1 VSPKRSQGPAPRG
14 GTRTAQIPATL
25 VFAYSDRETARA
37 LADTLDRLAVGR
49 PLFVFGTESR
59 GVIGRGLTIDCHAR
73 SPVAA
78 LEVPGASMR
87 ATVAVRKAIAAG
99 NHDAVIGCGGG
110 QTLDVAKYSA
120 SRSGIP
126 FISLPTQATHDGI
139 CSPVAVLRDRVG
151 GRVSSHGALPPAAVV
166 VPIHVVSGAPRRT
179 IVAGMA
185 DLASNLIAVEDW
197 IWACQVGC
205 DHFDDYAALL
215 ARSSAHL
222 VVSRR
227 EAFSPQADFT
237 EEEVEGLVQG
247 LVLSGLAMTL
257 AGSSRPCSGPEHLV
271 SHAFDRL
278 GVGSGVHGEQ
288 VAVGSVLAVR
298 LFDAD
303 LTAVVEL
310 LERIGAPTRPADLGI
325 DDDELMEALELVP
338 HVRPERHTRLSSAML
353 ADPDF
358 IRELARSAWCMGED
372 RSNAPVPVTA

>member
-1 VSPKRSQGPAPRG
+1 MSTQTSPPPAGGR

-25 VFAYSDRETARA
+25 VFTYSDRETARA
-37 LADTLDRLAVGR
+37 LADTLERLAIGR

-59 GVIGRGLTIDCHAR
+59 AVIGRGLTIDCQAR
-73 SPVAA
+73 SPSAA

-87 ATVAVRKAIAAG
+87 ATATVRKAIVAG
-99 NHDAVIGCGGG
+99 SHDAVIGCGGG
-110 QTLDVAKYSA
+110 QTLDVAKFSA
-120 SRSGIP
+120 FRSGIP

-139 CSPVAVLRDRVG
+139 CSPVAVLRDSVRE
-151 GRVSSHGALPPAAVV
+151 RVSSHGALPPVAVV

-205 DHFDDYAALL
+205 EHFDDYAALL
-215 ARSSAHL
+215 ARSAAHL

-227 EAFSPQADFT
+227 ETFSPEADFT

-271 SHAFDRL
+271 SHAFDCL
-278 GVGSGVHGEQ
+278 GAGTGTHGEQ

-303 LTAVVEL
+303 LRPVVEL
-310 LERIGAPTRPADLGI
+310 LERMGAPMRPRDLGI
-325 DDDELMEALELVP
+325 GDDELMQALELVP
-338 HVRPERHTRLSSAML
+338 RVRPGRHTRLSSAML

-358 IRELARSAWCMGED
+358 LRELAWDAWRLGDVSSSA
-372 RSNAPVPVTA
+372 AVPATA

>member
-1 VSPKRSQGPAPRG
+1 VPIGG
-14 GTRTAQIPATL
+14 CGTRTAQIPATL
-25 VFAYSDRETARA
+25 AFTYSDRETART
-37 LADTLDRLAVGR
+37 LADSLDRLAVRR

-59 GVIGRGLTIDCHAR
+59 AVIGRGLVIDCHAR
-73 SPVAA
+73 SPAA
-78 LEVPGASMR
+78 VLEVPGASMR
-87 ATVAVRKAIAAG
+87 ATTSVRKAIAAG
-99 NHDAVIGCGGG
+99 SHDAVIGCGGG
-110 QTLDVAKYSA
+110 QTLDVAKFSA
-120 SRSGIP
+120 FRSGIP

-139 CSPVAVLRDRVG
+139 CSPVAVLRDSARE
-151 GRVSSHGALPPAAVV
+151 RVSSHGALPPAAIV

-197 IWACQVGC
+197 IWASQVGC
-205 DHFDDYAALL
+205 EVYDDYAALL
-215 ARSSAHL
+215 ARSAAHL

-227 EAFSPQADFT
+227 ETFSPNADFT

-278 GVGSGVHGEQ
+278 GVGSGTHGEQ

-303 LTAVVEL
+303 LAPVVEL
-310 LERIGAPTRPADLGI
+310 LERIGAPMRPADLGI
-325 DDDELMEALELVP
+325 DDDELMQALELVP
-338 HVRPERHTRLSSAML
+338 RVRPGRHTRLSSAML

-358 IRELARSAWCMGED
+358 IRELARAAWRVGEIDSA
-372 RSNAPVPVTA
+372 APVQVTV